1 MRHIDGTRNSELLCY
16 ITVVESENMK
26 NKAKILVIFK

>member
-1 MRHIDGTRNSELLCY
+1 MGREIAKLLCY

-26 NKAKILVIFK
+26 NKAKILVLFK